1 LAWQIKFADRNLR
14 RHCAANQLP
23 RRDLRHSCR
32 LRPSRTQQLDFQQRG
47 TTMGLLLLIV
57 IILLLVGGLPTWR
70 HSRNWGYGPSGAL
83 GLILIILLVLVVM
96 GQIPRGF

>member
-1 LAWQIKFADRNLR
+1 L
-14 RHCAANQLP
+14 
-23 RRDLRHSCR
+23 R
-32 LRPSRTQQLDFQQRG
+32 LRGQSITASVIVVRAVAVAVADSTTRFQHRG
-47 TTMGLLLLIV
+47 TTMGLILLIV

-83 GLILIILLVLVVM
+83 GLILIILLILVVL